1 MQKVYVVGG
10 HIVDKDD
17 SKGNVFT
24 VPSNRYAEFNMFLDP
39 LAAKTVLESSLD
51 IALIPLSSQRKAAS
65 FASILKALMH
75 ADHTPE
81 SSFVHRLLLLLHDLQ
96 LKHRLYRH
104 MVNIYNS
111 FYFLQQLNLAK
122 KRGIV
127 GILFIYTV

>member
-10 HIVDKDD
+10 HIRDEND

-39 LAAKTVLESSLD
+39 LAAKTILESSLD
-51 IALIPLSSQRKAAS
+51 IALIPLSSQRRAAS
-65 FASILKALMH
+65 FPSILEALMH

-81 SSFVHRLLLLLHDLQ
+81 SSFVHHLLLLLHDLQ

-104 MVNIYNS
+104 MVNVC
-111 FYFLQQLNLAK
+111 NLFSPTTLSCQK
-122 KRGIV
+122 KENPRNFVRDIV
-127 GILFIYTV
+127 